1 METDDFAR
9 DSKTDAGAIS
19 LGGEDWG
26 EDIFGDI
33 GGYCR
38 AVVGNLN
45 LDAFLCING

>member
-9 DSKTDAGAIS
+9 DGKADARAVGF
-19 LGGEDWG
+19 GRKEWG

-33 GGYCR
+33 GGYCLS
-38 AVVGNLN
+38 VVGNLN